1 MAIKVRLH
9 MVNLL
14 PPQSSPSFTSATSPY
29 PVFVKITPIK
39 LLSPQSSFFF
49 SSSHLPSRGR
59 ADPSLLPEELIHW
72 SPRHRSS
79 RPGTPSRLSHCTL
92 TSPPAKHS
100 HCLHSLTT
108 LPGEVLPGTSAT
120 SYFPVWPHHL
130 LWSPNLACP
139 LRWQVA
145 PHT

>member
-79 RPGTPSRLSHCTL
+79 RPGTPSPPQPLHTDTPSSKALALPALSNYPPRRGPTWDLGYIVFPCL
-92 TSPPAKHS
+92 APPSAVTSKLGMS
-100 HCLHSLTT
+100 T
-108 LPGEVLPGTSAT
+108 
-120 SYFPVWPHHL
+120 
-130 LWSPNLACP
+130 
-139 LRWQVA
+139 
-145 PHT
+145 